1 MHSHQP
7 TRLGCKWQ
15 TAAVTYWVG
24 VITAL
29 SSRCSKPRHGYAPL
43 MCVVWCGVGLV
54 RQEKERKL
62 AEDELEKDRKKLR
75 IVTKKQEKLLYCR

>member
-1 MHSHQP
+1 M
-7 TRLGCKWQ
+7 
-15 TAAVTYWVG
+15 G

-29 SSRCSKPRHGYAPL
+29 ISRCSKPRHGYAPL

>member
-1 MHSHQP
+1 
-7 TRLGCKWQ
+7 
-15 TAAVTYWVG
+15 
-24 VITAL
+24 
-29 SSRCSKPRHGYAPL
+29 

>member
-1 MHSHQP
+1 
-7 TRLGCKWQ
+7 
-15 TAAVTYWVG
+15 
-24 VITAL
+24 
-29 SSRCSKPRHGYAPL
+29 
-43 MCVVWCGVGLV
+43 LV